1 MEKCGPISDLIVR
14 DWVVEDIRSKVLDVT
29 DCIVNQGC
37 KFWQGDDQSAEEIA
51 DCLINHLDVSQWT
64 NDEFEYAVRVT
75 NFYCAL
81 KFAYLKSGRSHQSD
95 GHTQNITLKIP
106 REDSGCEYRPDTY
119 GSATFNELRLLSL
132 TRRSYAV
139 FYLRCLTLGKMILRK
154 NASIDDA
161 GDTVR

>member
-81 KFAYLKSGRSHQSD
+81 KFAYLNGLLQKDERGR
-95 GHTQNITLKIP
+95 
-106 REDSGCEYRPDTY
+106 
-119 GSATFNELRLLSL
+119 
-132 TRRSYAV
+132 
-139 FYLRCLTLGKMILRK
+139 LGVPAQWEIEG
-154 NASIDDA
+154 NVNGIQGNSC
-161 GDTVR
+161 